1 MSPMFN
7 RVLGLLSA
15 GLALGVAA
23 ELAWPD
29 APAPR
34 PPAMP
39 AVTAPARLNGPEPIA
54 AWTEA
59 ILQRPVMNPDR
70 RPERHD
76 SGARPAAPI
85 RPEPPRLAGIVLTPQ
100 ARRAIFA
107 PAAEGAPSI
116 VVVEGA
122 RVEGWQVERIE
133 AGSVHLAGPDGTRV
147 VKPSFSN
154 EPSAP
159 SPAAAGALPQR
170 PKPDLRPY
178 AVMTQPSGPAIFK
191 NAPPPVAARISQ

>member
-1 MSPMFN
+1 MLN
-7 RVLGLLSA
+7 RALGLLAA

-29 APAPR
+29 SPAPQ

-39 AVTAPARLNGPEPIA
+39 AVTAPAGGAGPEPIA
-54 AWTEA
+54 AWTQA

-76 SGARPAAPI
+76 PGARPAAPA
-85 RPEPPRLAGIVLTPQ
+85 RSEPPRLAGIVLTPQ

-122 RVEGWQVERIE
+122 RLEGWQVERIE
-133 AGSVHLAGPDGTRV
+133 AGSVQLAGPDGKRV
-147 VKPSFSN
+147 VKPSFST
-154 EPSAP
+154 EPAAP
-159 SPAAAGALPQR
+159 GPAAAGAPPQR
-170 PKPDLRPY
+170 PKPDLRPF
-178 AVMTQPSGPAIFK
+178 AALTQPSGPAIFK
-191 NAPPPVAARISQ
+191 NAPPPVTAKISQ